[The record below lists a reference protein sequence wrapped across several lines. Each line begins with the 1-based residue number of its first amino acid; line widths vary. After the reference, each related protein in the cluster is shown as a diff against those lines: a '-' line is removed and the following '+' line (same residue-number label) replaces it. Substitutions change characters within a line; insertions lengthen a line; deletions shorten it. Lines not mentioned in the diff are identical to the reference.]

1 MSGDVTIPKKEYEF
15 LVKCKEIL
23 SIESDEDF
31 TSEFL
36 EKLKVAEEETK
47 AGKGIVLKSREETAK
62 YLKSIRSGIHNRGR
76 YSSLPLPGAP

>member
-47 AGKGIVLKSREETAK
+47 AGKGIVLKSRGEIEK
-62 YLKSIRSGIHNRGR
+62 YLKSR
-76 YSSLPLPGAP
+76 